1 MIVLAILSTLGALF
15 WTWITV
21 MANGMSDAP
30 MAGFQGGFVLLLVW
44 ILAAGFWLAWVV
56 G

>member
-15 WTWITV
+15 LTWITI

-30 MAGFQGGFVLLLVW
+30 MAGFQGGYTIAVAWGV
-44 ILAAGFWLAWVV
+44 AGVFWLAWVM